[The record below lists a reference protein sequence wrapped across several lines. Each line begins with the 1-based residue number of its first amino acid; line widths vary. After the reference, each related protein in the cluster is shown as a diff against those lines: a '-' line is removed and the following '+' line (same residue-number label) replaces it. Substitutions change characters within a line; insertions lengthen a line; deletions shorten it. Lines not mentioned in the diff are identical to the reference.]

1 MAITSGTPD
10 HDYAKTQFNETY
22 KTTQVTQ
29 AAAQNLKATTLRRT
43 LAFDAADKKGQNL
56 EDGSMDNLTE
66 HAVGP
71 AFVSFPR

>member
-10 HDYAKTQFNETY
+10 HDYAKTQLNETH

-71 AFVSFPR
+71 ALVSFPR